1 MYRKIYGDVETALG
15 RIAAGD
21 DGGVDALCRS
31 MGGTML
37 ALARGILCDTQLAE
51 DAVQES
57 LLNVIRGIGKYEAG
71 TNGYAWV
78 CRIVRNTSI
87 NVLRSYGTRSICMA
101 DELSALSDGCDPIE
115 EITAKV
121 TVETLIRALPSLEAR
136 RMIYM
141 KYFLDMTVREIAAE
155 LGRSKTYVADG
166 ILKAE
171 NVMRR
176 AYEGKYPS

>member
-1 MYRKIYGDVETALG
+1 MYRKIYGDVEMALG

-21 DGGVDALCRS
+21 DRGVEELCHS

-37 ALARGILCDTQLAE
+37 ALARSILCDPQLAE

-57 LLNVIRGIGKYEAG
+57 ILNVIRGIGKYEAG

-87 NVLRSYGTRSICMA
+87 NVLRSYGTRGICIG
-101 DELSALSDGCDPIE
+101 DGLSALSDDRDPIE
-115 EITAKV
+115 EVTAKV
-121 TVETLIRALPSLEAR
+121 TVEELMRALPSVEGR

-166 ILKAE
+166 IVKAE

-176 AYEGKYPS
+176 AYGGKYPS